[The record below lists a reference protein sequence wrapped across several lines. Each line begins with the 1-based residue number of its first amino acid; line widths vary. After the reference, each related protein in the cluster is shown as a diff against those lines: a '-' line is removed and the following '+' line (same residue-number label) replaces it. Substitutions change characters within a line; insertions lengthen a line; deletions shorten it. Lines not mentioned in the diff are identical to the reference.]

1 MLSILDLIEDLLLLV
16 RIFQIFLPF
25 CVFVCVCVCRY
36 QRNEPV
42 LHSKYGGLIS
52 VKNVKQ
58 RCVQV
63 RISNLIATSRL
74 LVFFLIVFLKSVYGC
89 FSEVN

>member
-25 CVFVCVCVCRY
+25 FCVCVCRY